1 MAKTKKVINIQKEKV
16 VEQTALAGNVTIKI
30 MKGKKVLKE
39 TKVHNTA
46 TMELL
51 YGMMVSLSGK
61 SDPSRL
67 PRFLGVGQSAQPIT
81 IDEKALKE
89 EITITRPSLTP
100 NIKGNPTRDITNKL
114 SSTVYQGLIPYN
126 KILQATVKEIGIF
139 GTETGDSLLARITIP
154 EGITL
159 EIGQSLLVEWSFSIK
174 NIKG

>member
-1 MAKTKKVINIQKEKV
+1 MVKKKSLVNTQKEKII
-16 VEQTALAGNVTIKI
+16 EQTGLQGNVVIKI
-30 MKGKKVLKE
+30 VKGKKVLKE
-39 TKVHNTA
+39 TKVHNIA

-126 KILQATVKEIGIF
+126 KVLEATIKEIGIF
-139 GTETGDSLLARITIP
+139 GTESEDSLLARIIIP

-159 EIGQSLLVEWSFSIK
+159 GIGQSLLVEWSFSIK
-174 NIKG
+174 NV